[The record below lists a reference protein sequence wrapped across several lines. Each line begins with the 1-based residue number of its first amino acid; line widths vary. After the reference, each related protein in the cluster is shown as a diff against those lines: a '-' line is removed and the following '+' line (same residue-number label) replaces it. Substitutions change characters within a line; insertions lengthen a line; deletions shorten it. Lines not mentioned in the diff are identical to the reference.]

1 MAETHEES
9 VRSIFHWHRVAEIMP
24 SLEEIL
30 TRIESDIDKEVVALD
45 PGEKGYELRAIAGWA
60 ERRAVDK
67 VRKALTRTIKR
78 GKTSSKTIAPSM

>member
-9 VRSIFHWHRVAEIMP
+9 VRSIFHWHRVKEVMP
-24 SLEEIL
+24 LLEEIL
-30 TRIESDIDKEVVALD
+30 TGIESDIDKEMLSLNPGQPDYVV
-45 PGEKGYELRAIAGWA
+45 RASGAWA

-78 GKTSSKTIAPSM
+78 GKVSSKTIAPNM